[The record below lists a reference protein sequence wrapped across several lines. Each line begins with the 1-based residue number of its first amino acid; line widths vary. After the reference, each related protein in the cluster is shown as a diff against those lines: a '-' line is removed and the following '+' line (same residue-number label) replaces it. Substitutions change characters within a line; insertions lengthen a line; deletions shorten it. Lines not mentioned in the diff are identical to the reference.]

1 MQWLINGSVVAIIS
15 CSNVSSK
22 ECNIHPDMHP
32 DTYSSAHPDTHSD
45 TDTHPIRTLII
56 TV

>member
-32 DTYSSAHPDTHSD
+32 DTYSSAHPNTHSD